1 MSEKVILEVTPAELK
16 HSSERQTLIAAQPD
30 ITVREALNKMASHRI
45 VSLPIY
51 SHSRPDKIVNIV
63 NAMDILSYIVS
74 ITKTPSGEIA
84 TSLDTDEL
92 AKLDQNIEVVM
103 TLDTEKESYRII
115 ETETT
120 DPLKKVLKA
129 FSSGTHRVLVYDY
142 VDNSPPYII
151 TQSDVI
157 KYLIAHP
164 KAGGKVDTSKSISDL
179 GLIRGRE
186 LLAAKNTDSALNTYH
201 IMLEAN
207 YSAVPVVDSNG
218 KIVMALSAAD
228 LRGLNPKAFNNLTK
242 SIPEFLEQTDHGKS
256 PLKVCDRNAP
266 LTEVFT
272 KIIEA
277 HTHRVWVVENG
288 KAIEVITLS
297 DIIQLFNEQRD

>member
-1 MSEKVILEVTPAELK
+1 MTDRNILEITPAELK
-16 HSSERQTLIAAQPD
+16 QSSERKALIAAEPA

-74 ITKTPSGEIA
+74 ITKTPAGEVA
-84 TSLDTDEL
+84 STLNTDEL
-92 AKLDQNIEVVM
+92 SKLDENIEVVM

-142 VDNSPPYII
+142 ENNSSPYII
-151 TQSDVI
+151 TQSDII
-157 KYLIAHP
+157 KYLIANP
-164 KAGGKVDTSKSISDL
+164 QAGGKVDINKSISEL
-179 GLIRGRE
+179 GLIRDRE
-186 LLAAKNTDSALNTYH
+186 LLTAKDTDSALKTYH
-201 IMLEAN
+201 LMFESN
-207 YSAVPVVDSNG
+207 YSAVPVVNSSG
-218 KIVMALSAAD
+218 KLVCALSAAD

-242 SIPEFLEQTDHGKS
+242 SIPEFLRETDHGKS
-256 PLKVCDRNAP
+256 PLKTCDRNTP
-266 LTEVFT
+266 LSEIFQ
-272 KIIEA
+272 KIIDA
-277 HTHRVWVVENG
+277 HTHRVWVVENE
-288 KAIEVITLS
+288 KAVEVITLS
-297 DIIQLFNEQRD
+297 DIIQLFYAQ